1 MDLADLTRDLEA
13 LQTEALASIAAAH
26 DVATLEALVLDVLGK
41 KGRLTGVLRGI
52 GALPA
57 EDRPRVGAIANTVR
71 SAIES
76 AMAERGSGLKGS
88 ELASRLAAEAVDVTT
103 PGRPIRRGTLHPVNE
118 TIAEIAEIFGQFGF
132 VVYEG
137 PEIEDDVRNFQMLN
151 IPPDHPARDLWDTL
165 YVDVE
170 GHLLRTHTSP
180 GQIRVMHQ
188 ERPPIRA
195 LLPGRCFR
203 YEAIDASHASEFF
216 QVEGLMVDE
225 GTTMGDL
232 KGLLDQFAKA
242 MYGADKR
249 TRFRPGYY
257 PFTEPSV
264 AFDVECVVK
273 KSPRRRP
280 PTPAPPP
287 LPSCVRIR
295 RPTSP
300 PYRHP
305 PRTRRPTSPPYR
317 HPPRT
322 RRTRERHP
330 PMHSPRPSRPSPSP
344 TLRRTQTELR
354 SNQTEP
360 RPNRPSPAA
369 RPQPRPPT
377 VPRPSRPRQTQTLS
391 SATCPRPKSTCV
403 HRRVPRQVTA
413 DRRALALPRC
423 GTSSAQADSAEASD
437 DTGTS
442 ASADSDPLPSDSASA
457 LAGTLSS
464 GEAAQSVDEPADA
477 LSLPIGDKSSAEAD
491 SAEASDD
498 AQCRRRRRRRRRR
511 RCRLTW

>member
-1 MDLADLTRDLEA
+1 VDLAELTRDLEA
-13 LQTEALASIAAAH
+13 LRADALGAIGSAP
-26 DVATLEALVLDVLGK
+26 DVASLEALELEVLGK

-52 GALPA
+52 GGLPA
-57 EDRPRVGAIANTVR
+57 EDRPRVGAVANTVR
-71 SAIES
+71 TDIDA
-76 AMAERGSGLKGS
+76 ALAARGRELRGS
-88 ELASRLAAEAVDVTT
+88 ELAARLETEAVDVTT
-103 PGRPIRRGTLHPVNE
+103 PGRPVRRGTLHPINE

-188 ERPPIRA
+188 ESPPIRA

-264 AFDVECVVK
+264 AFDVECVVCGG
-273 KSPRRRP
+273 SGC
-280 PTPAPPP
+280 PACSRTGWMTILGAGMVHPVVLQYGGLDPERFQGFAFGMG
-287 LPSCVRIR
+287 VERIANL
-295 RPTSP
+295 
-300 PYRHP
+300 RH
-305 PRTRRPTSPPYR
+305 SVGD
-317 HPPRT
+317 
-322 RRTRERHP
+322 
-330 PMHSPRPSRPSPSP
+330 
-344 TLRRTQTELR
+344 LRLYMENDLR
-354 SNQTEP
+354 FLEQF
-360 RPNRPSPAA
+360 R
-369 RPQPRPPT
+369 
-377 VPRPSRPRQTQTLS
+377 
-391 SATCPRPKSTCV
+391 
-403 HRRVPRQVTA
+403 
-413 DRRALALPRC
+413 
-423 GTSSAQADSAEASD
+423 
-437 DTGTS
+437 
-442 ASADSDPLPSDSASA
+442 
-457 LAGTLSS
+457 
-464 GEAAQSVDEPADA
+464 
-477 LSLPIGDKSSAEAD
+477 
-491 SAEASDD
+491 
-498 AQCRRRRRRRRRR
+498 
-511 RCRLTW
+511 